1 MSILGYV
8 LTRFL
13 ATIPVLIG
21 VTLIAFLAMQ
31 LVPGDPIQLM
41 LGGRATEKVLRA
53 AHAEFGLDKPVL
65 VQYGNFLWGA
75 IQGDLGTSI
84 IQRQPVTTIVGE
96 RIEKTIFLLIYGTL
110 LAVFFA
116 VPLAMIA
123 ATKHNRPVDHAIRLG
138 GMIGLAMPPFWIG
151 LLLMLLFGL
160 TLGIFPIGGYGDD
173 FGGHLWHLFL
183 PALTIALFLVP
194 ILVQSLRASMLDVM
208 TADYIEVARSKG
220 LSPMRIMFKHVLRN
234 ALIPVITILSVN
246 IGWLLSGIV
255 IVEFVFS
262 IPGMGSLLVRSAGFR
277 DFPVIQ
283 GLAVVFTLIVMIVNL
298 LADLSYMLVDRRVVQ
313 R

>member
-84 IQRQPVTTIVGE
+84 IQRQPVTIIVGE
-96 RIEKTIFLLIYGTL
+96 RIEKTVFLLIYGTV
-110 LAVFFA
+110 LAVVCA

-123 ATKHNRPVDHAIRLG
+123 RCHEEQPPRRWDGHAIRLG
-138 GMIGLAMPPFWIG
+138 SGMIGLAMPPFWIG

-194 ILVQSLRASMLDVM
+194 ILVQSLGEQPSA
-208 TADYIEVARSKG
+208 
-220 LSPMRIMFKHVLRN
+220 LRCS
-234 ALIPVITILSVN
+234 T
-246 IGWLLSGIV
+246 
-255 IVEFVFS
+255 
-262 IPGMGSLLVRSAGFR
+262 
-277 DFPVIQ
+277 
-283 GLAVVFTLIVMIVNL
+283 
-298 LADLSYMLVDRRVVQ
+298 
-313 R
+313 